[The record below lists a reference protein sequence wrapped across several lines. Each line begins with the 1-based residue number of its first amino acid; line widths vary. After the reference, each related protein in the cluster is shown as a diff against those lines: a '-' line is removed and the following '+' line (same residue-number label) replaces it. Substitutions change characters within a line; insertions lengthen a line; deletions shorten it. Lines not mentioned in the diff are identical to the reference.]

1 MPFLTE
7 PEPPRGV
14 PLAVL
19 PGIARVVADNPSVMT
34 YHGTN
39 TYLINGA
46 DGLTVIDPGPDDDA
60 HIAHI
65 LAAAGD
71 MPITRILLTHTH
83 SDHYGG
89 LAKLAEAT
97 GAEVYAYKQSARK
110 NVVAPNKLD
119 DGDQVAGF
127 TAIFTPGHAAD
138 HLSFEYQAAETGK
151 ILFSGDHVMSW
162 SSSIVSPPDGDMV
175 AYYKSLERLLTRD
188 EVLYLGGHGPALP
201 DPRAAVRELLSHRQ
215 MREATILDAIKAQDW
230 TVAELAEHLY
240 HKTDYRLKI
249 AAQRNVL
256 AHLLKLEH
264 EGKVIQA
271 PGNQPAPAAE
281 DDHIPD
287 DLPPADEKQVNT
299 KEITTMLLD
308 AQRKFILAV

>member
-7 PEPPRGV
+7 PEPPRAV

-19 PGIARVVADNPSVMT
+19 PGIRRVVANNPSVMT

-39 TYLINGA
+39 TYLIDGP

-60 HIAHI
+60 HVTYV
-65 LAAAGD
+65 LAAAGET
-71 MPITRILLTHTH
+71 PVARILLTHAH
-83 SDHYGG
+83 SDHYGA
-89 LAKLAEAT
+89 LNKLAQAT
-97 GAEVYAYKQSARK
+97 GAEVYAYRHSARK
-110 NVVAPNKLD
+110 NVAVPNKLD
-119 DGDQVAGF
+119 DGDEIAGF
-127 TAIFTPGHAAD
+127 TAVFTPGHAAD
-138 HLSFEYQAAETGK
+138 HLSFAYQAADAGK

-175 AYYKSLERLLTRD
+175 AYYKSLELLLGRD
-188 EVLYLGGHGPALP
+188 ETLYLGGHGPVLS
-201 DPRAAVRELLSHRQ
+201 DPRALVRELLSHRQ
-215 MREATILDAIKAQDW
+215 SREASILDAIKTQDW

-271 PGNQPAPAAE
+271 PENQPAPATD

-287 DLPPADEKQVNT
+287 DLPPADEHQVSA
-299 KEITTMLLD
+299 KEINTILHD
-308 AQRKFILAV
+308 GQRRFILAA